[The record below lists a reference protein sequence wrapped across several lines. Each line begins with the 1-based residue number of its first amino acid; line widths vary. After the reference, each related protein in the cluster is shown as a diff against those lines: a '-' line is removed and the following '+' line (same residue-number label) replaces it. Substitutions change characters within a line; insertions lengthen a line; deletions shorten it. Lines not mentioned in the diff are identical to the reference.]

1 MEFKE
6 KTPRSSWKSLFQ
18 FFKKLN
24 FFHIFLVFLHKKCY
38 TLSQMLIERQGSTLP
53 YAPSVV
59 FHFFC
64 GIMCGLTLAPLT
76 KRKKMA
82 CYAIQQ
88 PPTAERLLT
97 FVHFPPCPHIPYH
110 LAFGIWESG
119 SFWGSVPENLEF
131 IFLLWPKVMPQVFT
145 FVSKLP
151 LS

>member
-1 MEFKE
+1 
-6 KTPRSSWKSLFQ
+6 
-18 FFKKLN
+18 
-24 FFHIFLVFLHKKCY
+24 
-38 TLSQMLIERQGSTLP
+38 MLIERQGSNLP
-53 YAPSVV
+53 YPPSVV

-110 LAFGIWESG
+110 PAFGI
-119 SFWGSVPENLEF
+119 
-131 IFLLWPKVMPQVFT
+131 
-145 FVSKLP
+145 
-151 LS
+151 